1 MTQYEN
7 APFVVGDY
15 DNNEVEF
22 LHTSHKKWYTA
33 SSFQSG
39 KHIFKRI
46 FGYGAVSRPGVVFIL
61 GGCCDKNKD
70 WSIVTIFEDDQWKT
84 HGQMAHGR
92 INFGTVPYGTD
103 VMLIGGMFQDNQW

>member
-33 SSFQSG
+33 SPFKSG
-39 KHIFKRI
+39 KHNFKRI
-46 FGYGAVSRPGVVFIL
+46 FGYAAVSRPGKVFIL
-61 GGCCDKNKD
+61 GGCCDQNNK
-70 WSIVTIFEDDQWKT
+70 WSIVTIFENDQWKT
-84 HGQMAHGR
+84 HGQMSHGR
-92 INFGTVPYGTD
+92 IIFATFTYGTD
-103 VMLIGGMFQDNQW
+103 VMLIGGTVQDNSW